1 MSQPKTRV
9 AIAIATVAIGFAA
22 LLVGHWLFTLL
33 ATLIVIGVVWRY
45 VPPLP
50 WPTPFR
56 DRLRTGS
63 LFLGGLIGF
72 GYATIAY
79 LSAPQINTSLLGSLP
94 LLFAGACVGFGGFGQ
109 LWGAISVLCQAM
121 LMLFEKDR
129 NAEGKRRP

>member
-1 MSQPKTRV
+1 MPRPKARV

-33 ATLIVIGVVWRY
+33 ATFVVIGVVWRY

-56 DRLRTGS
+56 DRLRSAS

-72 GYATIAY
+72 GYATVAY
-79 LSAPQINTSLLGSLP
+79 LSARQINTSFWGALP
-94 LLFAGACVGFGGFGQ
+94 LLFAGACLCFGGLGQ
-109 LWGAISVLCQAM
+109 LWGAISVLCQAV
-121 LMLFEKDR
+121 LMLFEKDT